1 MATML
6 ENIKAKAISVA
17 VNKAFDMLYDDFDG
31 NLPKVES
38 MINKFVGSGDEIND
52 AQLRLF
58 NMVMGY
64 LKTPGNNW
72 RELILHVIDNV
83 DREIAR
89 TFVNNFF
96 VNSVTIGGNIQR
108 RVNDAEGCNC
118 PWAILMDPTTRCNL
132 HCNGCW
138 AANYTSANHQDL
150 TFEELDSIITQGVE
164 MGTYVYLFTGGEP
177 MTRKNDLIKLCE
189 KHSDCFA
196 SRNHFVCAKK
206 KPRRPGGGR
215 RGRGAGIWGGIPAP
229 RSAPGDGRDPR
240 QALHLSRS
248 I

>member
-108 RVNDAEGCNC
+108 RVNDAEG
-118 PWAILMDPTTRCNL
+118 T
-132 HCNGCW
+132 
-138 AANYTSANHQDL
+138 
-150 TFEELDSIITQGVE
+150 
-164 MGTYVYLFTGGEP
+164 
-177 MTRKNDLIKLCE
+177 
-189 KHSDCFA
+189 
-196 SRNHFVCAKK
+196 
-206 KPRRPGGGR
+206 
-215 RGRGAGIWGGIPAP
+215 
-229 RSAPGDGRDPR
+229 
-240 QALHLSRS
+240 
-248 I
+248 